1 MRQYLPLRSVIFVS
15 GFLLVALL
23 GPLASAAQTQQ
34 TASWERSAPAITVW
48 RNQGDLLPLQRLDTL
63 RIATVLSGGAK
74 LAGFATHVGD
84 YLPTKQIVVGRP
96 VAGVTTAE
104 LSTLPA
110 RLQSA
115 NLILL
120 TLPDCSPSSQA
131 VLHQVLQT
139 RKKVVV
145 ILFSYTEKE
154 LAAFR
159 DLHSAITV
167 LTAREPEYTEVAASQ
182 ASQVIFGGRIA
193 RAISKK
199 QAAAYDF
206 QTAEISGRQRLAY
219 GSLAEAHLKD
229 NLPARVDSL
238 LQKALA
244 AGAFPGAQVIVARH
258 GVVALRKNYGVQAMG
273 GKPLGQS
280 LPVTD
285 STLYDFASLTKITA
299 ALPAL
304 MRLQDLGRFGP
315 NYTMGMLFDF
325 LKGTDKQDLQL
336 RDVLAH
342 QARLKA
348 FIPFWQ
354 GYVQPNG
361 RLQPQ
366 FFQPDSSAQFP
377 LPVAQGLWGSQ
388 ALPARIYQGVAT
400 SPLNAKPGYVYSDFS
415 FMLYPYYV
423 QRATGQPFDQFLA
436 KEIYGPLGAYTLG
449 FNPLRRFPLSRLAPT
464 EYDSVFRKKL
474 VHGTVHD
481 ENAAMLGGVS
491 GHAGLFGTANDLAKL
506 VQLFLWQGRYGGQ
519 QLIHPE
525 TIAEYTNCQF
535 CPDNRRGL
543 GFDKPDPKNPALNAA
558 RSASPRSY
566 GHTGFT
572 GTYFWVEPDQDLFV
586 ILLTNR
592 VNPTRRNNKLGEL
605 GVRSALLQLAI
616 ESAIPNQ

>member
-1 MRQYLPLRSVIFVS
+1 M
-15 GFLLVALL
+15 
-23 GPLASAAQTQQ
+23 
-34 TASWERSAPAITVW
+34 
-48 RNQGDLLPLQRLDTL
+48 
-63 RIATVLSGGAK
+63 
-74 LAGFATHVGD
+74 
-84 YLPTKQIVVGRP
+84 
-96 VAGVTTAE
+96 
-104 LSTLPA
+104 
-110 RLQSA
+110 
-115 NLILL
+115 
-120 TLPDCSPSSQA
+120 
-131 VLHQVLQT
+131 
-139 RKKVVV
+139 
-145 ILFSYTEKE
+145 LFSYKEKE
-154 LAAFR
+154 LATFDA
-159 DLHSAITV
+159 LHKATTV
-167 LTAREPEYTEVAASQ
+167 LTTRASEYNEVAASQ
-182 ASQVIFGGRIA
+182 AAQVIFGGRIA
-193 RAISKK
+193 RSISKE
-199 QAAAYDF
+199 QSANYGFYA
-206 QTAEISGRQRLAY
+206 AEISGRRRLAY
-219 GSLAEAHLKD
+219 GSLAEAKLRD

-273 GKPLGQS
+273 NGSQGQDF
-280 LPVTD
+280 PVTD
-285 STLYDFASLTKITA
+285 STLYDFASLTKVTA

-304 MRLQDLGRFGP
+304 MRLQDLGKFNP
-315 NYTMGMLFDF
+315 DLTMGALFDF
-325 LKGTDKQDLQL
+325 LKGTNKQDLRL
-336 RDVLAH
+336 RDVLTH

-388 ALPARIYQGVAT
+388 ALPTRIYQGVAA
-400 SPLNAKPGYVYSDFS
+400 SPLNAKLGYVYSDFS

-423 QRATGQPFDQFLA
+423 QRATGQPLDQFLA
-436 KEIYGPLGAYTLG
+436 KEIYGPLGANTLG
-449 FNPLRRFPLSRLAPT
+449 FNPLRRFPVRRIAPT

-519 QLIHPE
+519 QLIRPE
-525 TIAEYTNCQF
+525 TIAEYTSCQF

-592 VNPTRRNNKLGEL
+592 VNPTRRNSKLGEL

-616 ESAIPNQ
+616 ESALPGQ